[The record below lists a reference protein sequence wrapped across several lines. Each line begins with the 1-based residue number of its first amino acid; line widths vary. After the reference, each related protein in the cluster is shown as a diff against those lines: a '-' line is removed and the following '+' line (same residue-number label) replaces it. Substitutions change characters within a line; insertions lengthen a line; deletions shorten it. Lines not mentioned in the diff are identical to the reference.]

1 MMQELQ
7 TIGATEEAFSGTVS
21 GRSFAVL
28 FKLAGSD
35 SVNVKTLGKR
45 LELSEQECARI
56 VEDLQRRYLV
66 DIVSRLDGKAVRE
79 TLRLTE
85 EGEAVLSRSLEQM
98 CELPEFS

>member
-7 TIGATEEAFSGTVS
+7 TIGAPEGSSRGTVT

-35 SVNVKTLGKR
+35 SMNTRTLGR
-45 LELSEQECARI
+45 SLGLSDLECLQV

-66 DIVSRLDGKAVRE
+66 DVVSRLDGRTVRE

-85 EGEAVLSRSLEQM
+85 DGEAVLARSLEQM

>member
-7 TIGATEEAFSGTVS
+7 AVSAAEEAFSGTVT

-28 FKLAGSD
+28 FALAGSD
-35 SVNVKTLGKR
+35 SMDAKTLGKR
-45 LELSEQECARI
+45 LGLPEQECVRV

-66 DIVSRLDGKAVRE
+66 DLVSRLDGEVVKE

-85 EGEAVLSRSLEQM
+85 EGEAVLARSLEQT